1 MMTIAELLLLSV
13 ALAMDCFTVSI
24 VNGVIVARR
33 QWATIL
39 STALLF
45 GLFQALMP
53 LLGWLA
59 TSHFARYIEDYDHWV
74 AFGLLAFLGLR
85 MIKESGEPEEEH
97 HLDPTHLSTQLLQA
111 VATSIDALAVGISMA
126 VTGYTWAASL
136 LWPLTVIGIGSLLFS
151 VAGFLL
157 GLRFG
162 SSIRRRLRP
171 ELFGGLILLF
181 IGVRILLT
189 HLFL

>member
-33 QWATIL
+33 QWTTIL

-53 LLGWLA
+53 LLGWMA

-85 MIKESGEPEEEH
+85 MIKESGEPEEDH

-126 VTGYTWAASL
+126 VTGYTSAASL
-136 LWPLTVIGIGSLLFS
+136 LWPLTIIGIVSLLFS

-189 HLFL
+189 HLFF

>member
-1 MMTIAELLLLSV
+1 MMTIVDMLLLSV

-126 VTGYTWAASL
+126 VTGYTSAASL

-189 HLFL
+189 HLFF

>member
-1 MMTIAELLLLSV
+1 
-13 ALAMDCFTVSI
+13 
-24 VNGVIVARR
+24 
-33 QWATIL
+33 
-39 STALLF
+39 
-45 GLFQALMP
+45 MP

-97 HLDPTHLSTQLLQA
+97 HLDPTHLSTQLVQA

-126 VTGYTWAASL
+126 VTGYTSAASL

-151 VAGFLL
+151 VTGFLL

-181 IGVRILLT
+181 IGIRILIT